1 MEPVIPDLRDTVRA
15 DAYARLL
22 EMQELLLHDS
32 TDAIA
37 GMATLSALLHHAFG
51 HLWTGFY
58 RVVEPGRLL
67 RVGPYQGSLG
77 CQDIAFGR
85 GVCGTAAA
93 EGRTVVVP
101 NVHDFPGHIACDARS
116 QSEIVVPVYDATG
129 ALMAVLDIDSPVPD
143 AFSDDDE
150 SVAAFSPPPHAP
162 SRIAAPVTTAK
173 PRNRMSVGLQSLK
186 SEISFRPDRKSV
198 CVRRAL
204 RTL

>member
-1 MEPVIPDLRDTVRA
+1 MEPVIPDLRDTPRA

-116 QSEIVVPVYDATG
+116 QSEIVVPVYDASG
-129 ALMAVLDIDSPVPD
+129 ALMAVLDIDSPVLN
-143 AFSDDDE
+143 AFGDE
-150 SVAAFSPPPHAP
+150 DVKGLEQLVAWFT
-162 SRIAAPVTTAK
+162 RTTYVHVPA
-173 PRNRMSVGLQSLK
+173 
-186 SEISFRPDRKSV
+186 
-198 CVRRAL
+198 
-204 RTL
+204 